1 MGDEEMDSLAYIVFF
16 CFAFPFLIG
25 IPIVHRKMRV
35 IMLFVVIG
43 MVCCLAVAE
52 VNGII
57 NRSVGQSIY
66 YVTTNITPITEEI
79 AKMIPVLIFAVLVSD
94 KREYLLAIAFST
106 GLGFALLENSTI
118 LVETAFEQGRV
129 DILWV
134 VIRTIG
140 AGLLHTLCTI
150 AIGVGITF
158 IRDHR
163 RFFIC
168 GTFALLSLA
177 IVYHSI
183 YNSLIQ
189 SEYRMIGA
197 FMPLATYIPIVAVQ
211 VYLKKKAGKKRQA
224 QTGQNEGELTSGS

>member
-1 MGDEEMDSLAYIVFF
+1 MDNLAYIVFF
-16 CFAFPFLIG
+16 CFSFPFIIG

-43 MVCCLAVAE
+43 MISCLAVAE

-57 NRSVGQSIY
+57 NRAINQDIY
-66 YVTTNITPITEEI
+66 YVTTNITPVTEEI
-79 AKMIPVLIFAVLVSD
+79 AKMIPILMFAVLVSD
-94 KREYLLAIAFST
+94 RREYLLAIAFST

-118 LVETAFEQGRV
+118 LVETAFEQGSV

-150 AIGVGITF
+150 VIGVGITF

-168 GTFALLSLA
+168 GTFALLALA

-197 FMPLATYIPIVAVQ
+197 FMPLATYIPIIAVRWRIR
-211 VYLKKKAGKKRQA
+211 KKRRKAKINETAA
-224 QTGQNEGELTSGS
+224 QS